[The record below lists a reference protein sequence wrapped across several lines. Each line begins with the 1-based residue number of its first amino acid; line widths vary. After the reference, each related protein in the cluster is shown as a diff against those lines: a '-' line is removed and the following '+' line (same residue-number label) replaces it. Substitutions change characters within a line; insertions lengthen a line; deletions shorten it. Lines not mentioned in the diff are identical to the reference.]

1 MTDFILSQLD
11 VNVFCVDWSKVAADV
26 LYFPVVPKTQVVGQ
40 MVGYFINRLIAATGV
55 SLNDIH
61 LIGHSMGAHV
71 VGFAG
76 QSLLP
81 NKVGQISGLDPAGP
95 GYGNGSPRLSKNDAQ
110 LVVCTHTTSGIVY
123 EGDISITGFLGNK
136 ASLGHYDFR
145 VNGGNYQPKCTLL
158 RQLKADLSTLSD
170 LDLKVIVP
178 QNDCQFIAYRCP
190 KLEQYE
196 RGECAQLP
204 QPMQFDFAYY
214 DNPDNKLNQTST
226 PNEMFIETSGSYDYC
241 QYHYQIL
248 VEVSQTPIVSEI
260 IEITLYGTKTETT
273 FQIILTLLNSECT
286 YSHLY
291 VSDRAL
297 GSIIAA
303 KTRAIGLGAGKISA
317 LRVNYMSALDVNDW
331 DLQFILFT
339 RINRDN
345 PSLTI
350 LPYNPTDDSIK
361 ITAFDPKKPTKFLV
375 HGWLNSY
382 NKTDQMGVYWMKNVT
397 DFILSQTDGNVFCV
411 DWSKVAGD
419 VLYFPVVPKTQVVGQ
434 MIGYFINRLIAATG
448 VSLNDIHLIGHSL
461 GAHVVG
467 FAGQSLLP
475 DKVAQISGLDPAGP
489 GYGDGLPRL
498 SKNDAQL
505 VVCTH
510 TSSGI
515 LYEGD
520 ISITGFLGNKASLGH
535 YDFRVNG
542 GNYQPHCNLLKQ
554 IKTDTMLLSA
564 QTIESDPDL
573 IDDILN
579 LIVCSHIMAYVYP
592 VIVPQNDCQF
602 IAYRCPT
609 LPDYKNGECAELAQP
624 MQFDFAYYDN
634 PDNKLNQTSTPNEM
648 FIETSGSYDYC
659 QYHYQILTTLT
670 LLSSEGQY
678 SYLYVSDQPLGS
690 VTSAKTRAIGLG
702 ATKISVIYVNYMSA
716 LDVNDWD
723 LQFILSTRLNHDNPS
738 LTILPYNAT
747 DDSINI
753 TTFDPKKPTKFLVHG
768 WTSGYNISDLIG
780 EYWMKNVTDFI
791 LNEMDANVI
800 SVDWSK
806 VAADLVYFPV
816 VPNSQVVGQMI
827 GYFINRLIAA
837 TGVSLNDIHLI
848 GHSMGAHVVGFA
860 GQSLLPNKVAQISG
874 LDPAGPGYGDGSP
887 RLSKNDAQLVVCTH
901 TSSGIVYQGDISVTG
916 FLGNKASLGHYDFR
930 VNGDNVQYLIFCS
943 HEMAYRYPVIV
954 PQDSCQFIA
963 YGCPT
968 LPDYE
973 QGKCAQLPQPM
984 QFDFAYYDNP
994 DNKLNQTSTPNEMF
1008 IETSGSYDYCQYH
1021 YQILVEV
1028 SQTPLVGQIIE
1039 ITIYGTETNATF
1051 QITLTL
1057 LSPEGNYSHLY
1068 VSDRP
1073 LGSVT
1078 SAKSRTIGLGTGKI
1092 STIHV
1097 NYMSALDVN
1106 NKYPTD
1112 WDLQFILFTRLNR
1125 DNPSLTILPYN
1136 PSDDSI
1142 KITTFDPKKRIKFLA
1157 HGWTSGFNISD
1168 ITGRHWMKN
1177 ATDFILSQMDGNVF
1191 CVDWSKVAAD
1201 VLYFPVVPKT
1211 QVVGQMIGYFINRLI
1226 AATGVSLNDIHL
1238 IGHSMGAHV
1247 MGFAGQSLLPNKVA
1261 QISGLDPAGPGYGD
1275 GLPRLSKNDAQLV
1288 VCTHTSS
1295 GIVYEGD
1302 ISITGFLGNKASL
1315 GHYDFRV
1322 NGAYRCPTLPAY
1334 NRGECAQLA
1343 QPMQF
1348 DFAYYDNPDNKL
1360 NQTSTPNEMF
1370 IETSGSYLMTVIV
1383 TLNLLSSEGKYSHL
1397 YVSDRPLGSVTA
1409 AKSQPIGLGT
1419 GNISAIHVNYMSA
1432 LDAK

>member
-1 MTDFILSQLD
+1 MRHRIENFDNSLSQTQTTNSD
-11 VNVFCVDWSKVAADV
+11 G
-26 LYFPVVPKTQVVGQ
+26 FP
-40 MVGYFINRLIAATGV
+40 
-55 SLNDIH
+55 S
-61 LIGHSMGAHV
+61 
-71 VGFAG
+71 
-76 QSLLP
+76 
-81 NKVGQISGLDPAGP
+81 
-95 GYGNGSPRLSKNDAQ
+95 
-110 LVVCTHTTSGIVY
+110 
-123 EGDISITGFLGNK
+123 
-136 ASLGHYDFR
+136 
-145 VNGGNYQPKCTLL
+145 
-158 RQLKADLSTLSD
+158 
-170 LDLKVIVP
+170 
-178 QNDCQFIAYRCP
+178 
-190 KLEQYE
+190 
-196 RGECAQLP
+196 
-204 QPMQFDFAYY
+204 
-214 DNPDNKLNQTST
+214 
-226 PNEMFIETSGSYDYC
+226 
-241 QYHYQIL
+241 
-248 VEVSQTPIVSEI
+248 
-260 IEITLYGTKTETT
+260 
-273 FQIILTLLNSECT
+273 
-286 YSHLY
+286 
-291 VSDRAL
+291 
-297 GSIIAA
+297 
-303 KTRAIGLGAGKISA
+303 
-317 LRVNYMSALDVNDW
+317 DW

-475 DKVAQISGLDPAGP
+475 NKVAQISGLDPAGP
-489 GYGDGLPRL
+489 GYGDGSPRL

-515 LYEGD
+515 VYEGD

-542 GNYQPHCNLLKQ
+542 GNYQPHCNLLRQ
-554 IKTDTMLLSA
+554 VKTDTMLLSA
-564 QTIESDPDL
+564 LNIESDPDL

-592 VIVPQNDCQF
+592 VIAPQNDCQF

-609 LPDYKNGECAELAQP
+609 LPDYENGECAELAQP

-659 QYHYQILTTLT
+659 QYHYQILMEVSQTPLVGEIIEITIYGTETKVTFQTTLT
-670 LLSSEGQY
+670 LLSPEGQY
-678 SYLYVSDQPLGS
+678 SYLYVSDRPLGS
-690 VTSAKTRAIGLG
+690 VTSAETRAIGLG
-702 ATKISVIYVNYMSA
+702 AAKISVIHVNYMSA
-716 LDVNDWD
+716 LDVNVRQQKSSKLCYKSKSNNCNGFQIDNFSKNLVQTQITNSDGFPSDWD
-723 LQFILSTRLNHDNPS
+723 LQFILSTRLNHDNPL

-747 DDSINI
+747 DDSIKI

-806 VAADLVYFPV
+806 VAADLLYLPV
-816 VPNSQVVGQMI
+816 VPKSQVVGQMI

-901 TSSGIVYQGDISVTG
+901 TSSGIVYQGDISITG

-930 VNGDNVQYLIFCS
+930 VNGGNFQPACNFLKLIKTDLLPSNIKNVSDNVQYLIFCS

-963 YGCPT
+963 YRCPT
-968 LPDYE
+968 LPEYE

-1021 YQILVEV
+1021 YQILMEV
-1028 SQTPLVGQIIE
+1028 SQTPLVGEIIE
-1039 ITIYGTETNATF
+1039 ITLYGTETNATF

-1078 SAKSRTIGLGTGKI
+1078 SAKTRAISLGTGKI
-1092 STIHV
+1092 SAIRV

-1106 NKYPTD
+1106 VRQQKSSKLCYKSKSNDNDSNKYPTD

-1136 PSDDSI
+1136 PTDDSI
-1142 KITTFDPKKRIKFLA
+1142 KITTFDPNKRTKFLA

-1168 ITGRHWMKN
+1168 VTGRHWMKN

-1226 AATGVSLNDIHL
+1226 AAT
-1238 IGHSMGAHV
+1238 
-1247 MGFAGQSLLPNKVA
+1247 
-1261 QISGLDPAGPGYGD
+1261 
-1275 GLPRLSKNDAQLV
+1275 
-1288 VCTHTSS
+1288 
-1295 GIVYEGD
+1295 
-1302 ISITGFLGNKASL
+1302 
-1315 GHYDFRV
+1315 
-1322 NGAYRCPTLPAY
+1322 
-1334 NRGECAQLA
+1334 
-1343 QPMQF
+1343 
-1348 DFAYYDNPDNKL
+1348 
-1360 NQTSTPNEMF
+1360 
-1370 IETSGSYLMTVIV
+1370 
-1383 TLNLLSSEGKYSHL
+1383 
-1397 YVSDRPLGSVTA
+1397 
-1409 AKSQPIGLGT
+1409 
-1419 GNISAIHVNYMSA
+1419 
-1432 LDAK
+1432 